1 MASKGQKFMKLS
13 SKTKKELLKINYQSR
28 LWLKQFRAVKSA
40 DDVNYRQL
48 KSYKKKTQGLLPGST
63 CNILQICLVE
73 YEII

>member
-48 KSYKKKTQGLLPGST
+48 KSYKKDPRIASWVY
-63 CNILQICLVE
+63 LQYFADLFSRV
-73 YEII
+73 